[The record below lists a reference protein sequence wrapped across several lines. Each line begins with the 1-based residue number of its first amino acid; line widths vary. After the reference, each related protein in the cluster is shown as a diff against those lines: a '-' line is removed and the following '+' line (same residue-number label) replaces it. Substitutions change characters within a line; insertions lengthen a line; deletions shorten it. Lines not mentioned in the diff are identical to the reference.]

1 MHDKHMQ
8 KHDDL
13 GAMNNVNSY
22 PQCPWPPSP
31 LWGSCPPRW
40 MALSSRRSPVHDPR
54 AGLVIAGHCGLSAR
68 GWPGSAINTTGTGAA
83 EKMSLRRS
91 ALSETTHW
99 EKKHIYSIVRSTE
112 QLYPT
117 WTGKTVT
124 MKSLTN
130 IRDTSW
136 TLEDR
141 KTRWEKRE
149 RE

>member
-8 KHDDL
+8 KHDDR
-13 GAMNNVNSY
+13 GAMNNVKSY

-40 MALSSRRSPVHDPR
+40 TALSSTRSPVHDPR
-54 AGLVIAGHCGLSAR
+54 AGLVLAGHCGLSAR
-68 GWPGSAINTTGTGAA
+68 GWPGPAINTTGTGAA
-83 EKMSLRRS
+83 ETMSLRGS

-99 EKKHIYSIVRSTE
+99 EKKAHL
-112 QLYPT
+112 LYTKKHRTT

-124 MKSLTN
+124 MKSLIN
-130 IRDTSW
+130 IGDTSW

-141 KTRWEKRE
+141 KTRREKRE